1 MDGPIGAVSPHR
13 CPVRIAIAQLPAR
26 TNEDRALPIE
36 NALVVMDG
44 ATSHHPGIPPA
55 SEYVDALGAA
65 LAQHLIPDAEL
76 PPALADAIRDTARE
90 LGLAPG
96 RSPSSTVAIVRIAV
110 DTVSVLLLG
119 DTTVIVRRTDGSHEI
134 HTDDR
139 LGALG
144 IPQAAEYRRR
154 LAHGSGYDDVHR
166 RLLRELQER
175 QREQRNR
182 PGGYW
187 IAEADP
193 SAAAHAIRLD
203 IPRNSVSW
211 LVAATDG
218 AREPIQSLGIPWT
231 DIAQQ
236 SADELGAL
244 LRTCHSW
251 EAETDPDGRILP
263 RSKRHDD
270 KTLAVVRL

>member
-1 MDGPIGAVSPHR
+1 M
-13 CPVRIAIAQLPAR
+13 
-26 TNEDRALPIE
+26 
-36 NALVVMDG
+36 
-44 ATSHHPGIPPA
+44 
-55 SEYVDALGAA
+55 
-65 LAQHLIPDAEL
+65 
-76 PPALADAIRDTARE
+76 
-90 LGLAPG
+90 
-96 RSPSSTVAIVRIAV
+96 
-110 DTVSVLLLG
+110 
-119 DTTVIVRRTDGSHEI
+119 
-134 HTDDR
+134 
-139 LGALG
+139 
-144 IPQAAEYRRR
+144 
-154 LAHGSGYDDVHR
+154 AHGTGYDDVHR

-193 SAAAHAIRLD
+193 SAAAHAIWLD
-203 IPRNSVSW
+203 IPPNSVSW

-251 EAETDPDGRILP
+251 EAETDPDGRSNDQNLWIPGGRAFPEDDRRSHRILI
-263 RSKRHDD
+263 
-270 KTLAVVRL
+270 KTSVG

>member
-1 MDGPIGAVSPHR
+1 M
-13 CPVRIAIAQLPAR
+13 
-26 TNEDRALPIE
+26 
-36 NALVVMDG
+36 
-44 ATSHHPGIPPA
+44 
-55 SEYVDALGAA
+55 
-65 LAQHLIPDAEL
+65 
-76 PPALADAIRDTARE
+76 
-90 LGLAPG
+90 
-96 RSPSSTVAIVRIAV
+96 
-110 DTVSVLLLG
+110 
-119 DTTVIVRRTDGSHEI
+119 
-134 HTDDR
+134 
-139 LGALG
+139 
-144 IPQAAEYRRR
+144 
-154 LAHGSGYDDVHR
+154 AHGTGYDDVHR

-193 SAAAHAIRLD
+193 SAAAHAIWLD
-203 IPRNSVSW
+203 IPPNSVSW